1 MKPLGS
7 VSHPVDVEPSF
18 LLYTSDTFPRMLRIL
33 LCPENVLEPSVPTTF
48 RVYAYPP
55 APLEVIVSPVI
66 LPTPPIFSSRI
77 VLVVFV
83 FQRNIGKSES

>member
-1 MKPLGS
+1 
-7 VSHPVDVEPSF
+7 
-18 LLYTSDTFPRMLRIL
+18 MLRIL

-48 RVYAYPP
+48 RVFAYPP
-55 APLEVIVSPVI
+55 APLAPLDVIVSPVI
-66 LPTPPIFSSRI
+66 LQTPPIFSSRI